1 MKLAKRKLLT
11 LITGIISG
19 GGVIAVSIPFFK
31 ALLPSA
37 RTRVAGAPVT
47 VDISNLA
54 PGTLQTVQWRGK
66 PVWILRRTDR
76 MLDSLEKVKNML
88 RDPDSRVESQQPE
101 YAQNPTR
108 SIKPEYFVCIGLC
121 THLGCVPS
129 FRPEIAPP
137 DLGRNWQGGYFC
149 PCHGS
154 RFDLAGRVY
163 KGVPA
168 PTNLVIPSYT
178 YINQTKI
185 IIGEE
190 TLT

>member
-1 MKLAKRKLLT
+1 MNTSKRRFLKFLAG
-11 LITGIISG
+11 IFTGAC
-19 GGVIAVSIPFFK
+19 VIAVSIPFIR
-31 ALLPSA
+31 ALFPSA

-47 VDISNLA
+47 VDIANLT
-54 PGTLQTVQWRGK
+54 PGTKLTVQWRGK
-66 PVWILRRTDR
+66 PIWILRRTNN
-76 MLDSLEKVKNML
+76 MLDGLVKVRDSL
-88 RDPDSRVESQQPE
+88 RDPVSKVEAQQPD
-101 YAQNPTR
+101 YAQNLTR

-137 DLGRNWQGGYFC
+137 DLGRDWQGGYFC

-168 PTNLVIPSYT
+168 PTNLIVPPHT
-178 YINQTKI
+178 YVNQYKI
-185 IIGEE
+185 VIGEDN
-190 TLT
+190 LV